1 MQFTPLYVIQVI
13 PDLLKCLGVTVWL
26 AVATMILST
35 IFGALLAWAKLGKSR
50 VLRAL
55 ANAYTAVLRCT
66 PTLILLFLC
75 YYGLP
80 KLFAPFGIDLNRM
93 SQFYYSLIAFT
104 LLDGALMSE
113 VIRSTYESIDRGQF
127 EAAAT
132 VGMTPLQTLRRI
144 ILPQGVYI
152 ALPNLG
158 STMITLLKEASLA
171 FTIGLVDLMG
181 QAKLIIS
188 LSYGARALETYL
200 ALTLVYWAL
209 TFLIA
214 RLVKRLEYVFGAGR
228 LGRAQSVPAAG
239 GEAAR

>member
-1 MQFTPLYVIQVI
+1 MEFTPLYILQVI
-13 PDLLKCLGVTVWL
+13 PELLRRLGVTLWL
-26 AVATMILST
+26 AAATMLLST
-35 IFGALLAWAKLGKSR
+35 LFGALLAWAKLGKSR

-80 KLFAPFGIDLNRM
+80 KVFAPLGIDLNRM
-93 SQFYYSLIAFT
+93 SRFCYSLIAFT
-104 LLDGALMSE
+104 LLNGALMSE

-132 VGMTPLQTLRRI
+132 VGMTPFQTLRRI

-158 STMITLLKEASLA
+158 TTMITLLKEASLA

-188 LSYGARALETYL
+188 LRYGARALETYL
-200 ALTLVYWAL
+200 ALTLIYWAL

-214 RLVKRLEYVFGAGR
+214 RLVSRLERAFGAGR
-228 LGRAQSVPAAG
+228 FERAR
-239 GEAAR
+239 EAAP